1 MLTKWNKY
9 GMMFLYPERIQD
21 MKEISHCVKRKQTK
35 RKEGSQRDI
44 YVIHK
49 QLTGIKESKI

>member
-1 MLTKWNKY
+1 
-9 GMMFLYPERIQD
+9 MMFLYPERIQD